1 VTILQERTTG
11 ITDTSIKKRFSTME
25 AWKVL
30 SEYVWNGLDAGATK
44 VDVIISGNQLVEG
57 GADSIEIH
65 DNGNGID
72 FQNLNKNFDNFD
84 DSSKRDVTQKGS
96 QGRGRYSFHKFAT
109 KATWFTRNNREDA
122 IIEINSSNLKKYN
135 FGPLDSDLQK
145 ARIKQNNKGTSV
157 YLSDIPKDK
166 GSKIPS
172 IKCIVESLSTEF
184 GWKLIICGNIEITV
198 NGISVTPPKHDLL
211 TETVEAGD
219 SKFMLSV
226 IRWDAQPTGEKS
238 YNYFRD
244 SDNVQKHRALTG
256 FNYKNKFYISGYI
269 YSDWFDNFQESNK
282 DNKDMFIS
290 ESKSDSSPEFKALS
304 KRLKEISHAI
314 YQEFLR
320 KRANQLVEDF
330 DSKGYFP
337 KYKNESPEDRSIR
350 VDHTKKLVVSICIAD
365 PSTFNNLKPKQ
376 TKILIALLD
385 KLTVSSENDSLFD
398 VLEGIL
404 ELDKEQLDEFSS
416 QIKRSKLDH
425 IISTI
430 GSLQKRDLVI
440 QKMKYLFQEHNKE
453 VLETP
458 DLQGII
464 EANTWLFG
472 SQYTTIGAEED
483 DFHKTARAL
492 RDGDPEII
500 DGDTI
505 ESSDLIDGAE
515 IEGARGQVDLF
526 LARRMSTVDHSTQEE
541 FTRCTIIEIKR
552 PSVALNKK
560 HLGQVERYAEVLH
573 KHPEFND
580 ENMRFD
586 VVLVGTRLAQ
596 NDYQIKKR
604 LKDNAGKNGQGLVS
618 GADDRI
624 RVYVKTW
631 ASIFN
636 DFHITHSHLLQKLKI
651 NRSKL
656 EYKNKDE
663 LVSELQKKEDES
675 IVAKT
680 NL

>member
-1 VTILQERTTG
+1 MTIFQERITG
-11 ITDTSIKKRFSTME
+11 ITDGSIKKRFSSMS
-25 AWKVL
+25 AWKML
-30 SEYVWNGLDAGATK
+30 SEYIWNGLDAGATK
-44 VDVIISGNQLVEG
+44 VNVIISGDQLV
-57 GADSIEIH
+57 ADGVDRIEIH
-65 DNGNGID
+65 DNGHGID
-72 FQNLNKNFDNFD
+72 FQNLDKNFDNFD
-84 DSSKRDVTQKGS
+84 DSSKREVTQKGS
-96 QGRGRYSFHKFAT
+96 QGRGRYSFHKFAG
-109 KATWFTRNNREDA
+109 KATWYTRCNREDA
-122 IIEINSSNLKKYN
+122 IIEINLSDLKTYN
-135 FGPLDSDLQK
+135 FAALDPIDQK
-145 ARIKQNNKGTSV
+145 DNIKNNNRGTSV
-157 YLSDIPKDK
+157 YLSDIPNDK
-166 GSKIPS
+166 GAKIPS
-172 IKCIVESLSTEF
+172 VESLVESLSTEF

-198 NGISVTPPKHDLL
+198 NGISVTPPEHELF
-211 TETVEAGD
+211 TEAVDTRD
-219 SKFMLSV
+219 SKFMVSV
-226 IRWDAQPTGEKS
+226 IRWNVQPTGEKS

-244 SDNVQKHRALTG
+244 SEDVQKHRTLTG

-269 YSDWFDNFQESNK
+269 HSDWFDNFQESNK
-282 DNKDMFIS
+282 DNTDLFIS
-290 ESKSDSSPEFKALS
+290 ESKSDTSPEFKTLS

-320 KRANQLVEDF
+320 ERANELVDDF
-330 DSKGYFP
+330 DAKGYFP
-337 KYKNESPEDRSIR
+337 KYKNESVEDRSIR
-350 VDHTKKLVVSICIAD
+350 VEHTKRLVVSICIAD

-416 QIKRSKLDH
+416 QIKKSKLDH

-430 GSLQKRDLVI
+430 SSLQKRDLVI

-483 DFHKTARAL
+483 DFHKTAKAL
-492 RDGDPEII
+492 RDSDPEII
-500 DGDTI
+500 DGDEI
-505 ESSDLIDGAE
+505 EPSDLIDGAE

-526 LARRMSTVDHSTQEE
+526 LARRMATVDHSTQEE

-636 DFHITHSHLLQKLKI
+636 DFHITHNNLLQKLKI

-663 LVSELQKKEDES
+663 LVNELQKRED
-675 IVAKT
+675 
-680 NL
+680 